1 MSLQEHQKI
10 YVPNAFT
17 LKVVF
22 HSVKISVRPEN
33 SAWFVESEH
42 VQSWNLKN
50 CAEKDEREKVG
61 DFQLSLHSQ
70 EKNYQPI
77 KLK

>member
-10 YVPNAFT
+10 YVPNAFI

-22 HSVKISVRPEN
+22 HWVKISVRAEN

-42 VQSWNLKN
+42 VQSWNFKN
-50 CAEKDEREKVG
+50 RAKKDERKKVG
-61 DFQLSLHSQ
+61 NFQLSSHSQ

>member
-33 SAWFVESEH
+33 SA
-42 VQSWNLKN
+42 
-50 CAEKDEREKVG
+50 
-61 DFQLSLHSQ
+61 
-70 EKNYQPI
+70 
-77 KLK
+77 